1 MKKEIIENEIVT
13 GIQLIKQTLHSF
25 QKVAIVN
32 NEIMQIED
40 IVALTGLELETVDKL
55 IEKGII
61 PYYTPNGLQLKIFKK
76 GEILN
81 WLFTNNH
88 NQTITNN

>member
-1 MKKEIIENEIVT
+1 MKKENFDNEIVSSLE
-13 GIQLIKQTLHSF
+13 LIKHTISSF

-32 NEIMQIED
+32 NEIMLIED

-76 GEILN
+76 AEIIN
-81 WLFTNNH
+81 WLFTNKH
-88 NQTITNN
+88 NQSITNI